1 MNMDEYSAKR
11 RWQTALREAT
21 WVFGLSRLM
30 LVLITLV
37 SIFIIP
43 KYVDIYRHTLTLDP
57 YFRRTSYSLSTL
69 FHSWLRWDAKP
80 YLNISYLGYKHTP
93 DVAFFPLYPLAQHF
107 VGLLLGGYF
116 RGSFYLAGILL
127 ANIFFYFALVLLYR
141 LLAEDFDRATARR
154 SLIYLTFAPYALFFF
169 AGYSE
174 SLFVLLCIAVFLLLR
189 RGKPLDWWLAGFC
202 GFLAALT
209 RSAGMFLA
217 IPFLVAYVQRFWTAS
232 EHKQHTW
239 RERLNALVPIALLPA
254 GALAYMLYLYY
265 TKGDPFIFK
274 IEEEAIWSRYFTLLW
289 QTFAMVIE
297 ANVCQ
302 PSFTYLLGNLYTTTF
317 TIIPLVALALGW
329 KHLPLHYS
337 LFALALVIFNLSF
350 PGYTTQPLFSQPRF
364 LLVIFPITVIFAI
377 WGKRPRFNQTFL
389 ALSLAFFVI
398 NTILFV
404 GNFWVA

>member
-80 YLNISYLGYKHTP
+80 YLNIS
-93 DVAFFPLYPLAQHF
+93 
-107 VGLLLGGYF
+107 
-116 RGSFYLAGILL
+116 
-127 ANIFFYFALVLLYR
+127 
-141 LLAEDFDRATARR
+141 ARR

-239 RERLNALVPIALLPA
+239 RERLNALVPIALLRVF
-254 GALAYMLYLYY
+254 Y
-265 TKGDPFIFK
+265 
-274 IEEEAIWSRYFTLLW
+274 WSSS
-289 QTFAMVIE
+289 Q
-297 ANVCQ
+297 
-302 PSFTYLLGNLYTTTF
+302 
-317 TIIPLVALALGW
+317 
-329 KHLPLHYS
+329 LPLSSPSGVNVHGS
-337 LFALALVIFNLSF
+337 TKPF
-350 PGYTTQPLFSQPRF
+350 
-364 LLVIFPITVIFAI
+364 
-377 WGKRPRFNQTFL
+377 
-389 ALSLAFFVI
+389 
-398 NTILFV
+398 
-404 GNFWVA
+404 